1 MRNPARTMLFRCLL
15 IAVLVV
21 PGMDASAQPS
31 GGPYGPLRR
40 FYSLPADAHAVFYVA
55 PGGDESRRGDSPS
68 APTTIEAA
76 LPRARTGDVIVMRG
90 GVYRTGDL
98 RLNQG
103 ITIQPYGDEQPVLTG
118 TLIAE
123 GWRNVAPGLW
133 AVHWKRLFP
142 AKPADWWQRDR
153 EGQRTPVYRFNNDM
167 VFADGR
173 LLHAVGWEGEVCD
186 STYYIDYDSARVYV
200 GVDPA
205 SRRIEITAHD
215 AAIVRTTGTVSGRPS
230 DGRGYTLRGLTI
242 TRYAYR
248 GLEVEG
254 RDPEGLSPESAH
266 GKDVI
271 GTTLEDCTIAFCSRV
286 GAYLRGDRLTVRH
299 CRVSDT
305 RTEGLYIIGS
315 ADVLLEGNVFA
326 RNNIENITG
335 YYPAAVKI
343 FNQCYRAT
351 CRDNL
356 IIDQPFSNGVWYDV
370 GNVDGV
376 FVDNWIQGVG
386 SVRGPVSPDQLWPSA
401 NGFFFEI
408 SRGAVCAGN
417 VFVDCDHGV
426 MVLNS
431 SDVQVCR
438 NTFVN
443 SVACFGRNA
452 RVAAGDRFGW
462 HASTG
467 PEPGERRGHTFI
479 DNLVFGGKEFQRPL
493 LFVWQPAALCGTLTD
508 RMLAACDGNMFVR
521 EPAAPASPLILW
533 SPAAAERCQTA
544 FDSLEAMR
552 LLLPDF
558 SLRSRAFIGWDGP
571 LFRNA
576 LLGRYEL
583 LGDFPG
589 ARGGIP
595 LPARVSGLLRGG
607 ADADR
612 YVGAYPPVR

>member
-1 MRNPARTMLFRCLL
+1 MPGRTHIRALCVSCAALLAAIAQPA
-15 IAVLVV
+15 
-21 PGMDASAQPS
+21 PAQPS
-31 GGPYGPLRR
+31 GGPYGPLRIS
-40 FYSLPADAHAVFYVA
+40 YTLPPGAAAVFYVA
-55 PGGDESRRGDSPS
+55 PGGDERGRGDSPS
-68 APTTIEAA
+68 SPTTVESA
-76 LPRARTGDVIVMRG
+76 LSKARTGDVIVMRG
-90 GVYRTGDL
+90 GVYRTGNL
-98 RLNQG
+98 VVNQG
-103 ITIQPYGDEQPVLTG
+103 ITIQPYGDEAPVFIG
-118 TLIAE
+118 TLPAASWERI
-123 GWRNVAPGLW
+123 APGLW
-133 AVHWKRLFP
+133 ATRWKRLFP

-173 LLHAVGWEGEVCD
+173 LLHAVGWEGEVTD
-186 STYYIDYDSARVYV
+186 TTYYIDYDSARVYV

-205 SRRIEITAHD
+205 RRRIEITAHD
-215 AAIVRTTGTVSGRPS
+215 AAIVRTTGACYGRES
-230 DGRGYTLRGLTI
+230 DRKGFTLRGLTFS
-242 TRYAYR
+242 RYAYR
-248 GLEVEG
+248 ALEVEG
-254 RDPEGLSPESAH
+254 HDPEGLSGESAH
-266 GKDVI
+266 GKEVV
-271 GTTLEDCTIAFCSRV
+271 GTTLENCTIEYCSRV
-286 GAYLRGDRLTVRH
+286 GAYFRGDRLTVRH

-376 FVDNWIQGVG
+376 FVDNWVQGVG
-386 SVRGPVSPDQLWPSA
+386 SRQGPAGYDHLWPSA

-408 SRGAVCAGN
+408 SKGAVCAGN

-431 SDVQVCR
+431 AHVSVCR

-443 SVACFGRNA
+443 SMACFGRNG

-467 PEPGERRGHTFI
+467 PPLEGRNGHAFI
-479 DNLVFGGKEFQRPL
+479 DNLLVGGTDFCRPL
-493 LFVWQPAALCGTLTD
+493 LFVWQPPALCAI
-508 RMLAACDGNMFVR
+508 LADEMVSLCDGNMFVR
-521 EPAAPASPLILW
+521 ESDSPAIPLILW
-533 SPAAAERCQTA
+533 SPAPGESCQAA

-552 LLLPDF
+552 GVLPAYA
-558 SLRSRAFIGWDGP
+558 SHSREFDGWHGP
-571 LFRNA
+571 LFKSA
-576 LLGRYEL
+576 ILGRYEML
-583 LGDFPG
+583 DAFPG
-589 ARGGIP
+589 ALGGVP
-595 LPARVSGLLRGG
+595 LPPGVGKLLGG
-607 ADADR
+607 EKGMF
-612 YVGAYPPVR
+612 VGAYPPVH